1 VPNSMTGYGM
11 ADGPVGGGRLSV
23 EVRTVNHRHFSS
35 QFRLPQ
41 DLLRFESDLKARLRE
56 HIERGHATV
65 VARWTEVSVEPT
77 AVHVD
82 VDRAR
87 VLVEAL
93 KKLKEELDLQGEIDL
108 GFVARQ
114 PDVLTHAE
122 DEEREIDCG
131 ELLNVLDGAVNDVVI
146 MRQREGA
153 ALAVDLEQRLAAME
167 ARLAE
172 VEERASR
179 RVAAERDRLR
189 AAVNDLLD
197 GRTLDESRLS
207 QEIAILADKL
217 DITEEMVRLR
227 THFGA
232 FQEALRGTGAVGK
245 QLSFLG
251 QEMLREVNT
260 IGSKANDAEIAQVV
274 IAMKGE
280 LEKVR
285 EQVENIE

>member
-1 VPNSMTGYGM
+1 
-11 ADGPVGGGRLSV
+11 
-23 EVRTVNHRHFSS
+23 
-35 QFRLPQ
+35 
-41 DLLRFESDLKARLRE
+41 
-56 HIERGHATV
+56 
-65 VARWTEVSVEPT
+65 
-77 AVHVD
+77 

-93 KKLKEELDLQGEIDL
+93 KKLKEELDLRGEIDL

-122 DEEREIDCG
+122 DEEREIDCD
-131 ELLNVLDGAVNDVVI
+131 ELLDVLDGAVHDVVI

-179 RVAAERDRLR
+179 RVVAERDRLR
-189 AAVNDLLD
+189 AAVNELLD

-232 FQEALRGTGAVGK
+232 FKEALRGTGAVGK

-260 IGSKANDAEIAQVV
+260 IGSKANDAEIAQTV